1 MQRMGIPQPPF
12 RLENKFTKY
21 LTNVYN
27 LALKKILG
35 DFLGQV
41 RSVLIKDNAMTTDGT
56 LEDLLAYFEGNGK
69 KDASRILQERMQLG
83 SVASTLREMW
93 DQAEVEIPDL
103 AEFMD
108 AYLREDTDE
117 FFKKF
122 NADASDKI
130 LGIMDDFTINKEEL
144 FEQHKDMLRELYIDN
159 CKERILSG
167 LSYQKELFLRKL
179 LDYVE
184 GRSARLDI
192 ALITEA
198 LENSDERMARF
209 FARDQMA
216 RFNKALTLSTFL
228 DAGVTKVKWVT
239 THDQRV
245 RDSHRVLDGQV
256 FDINN
261 LPDELNDYNC
271 RCGLIPVEYAD

>member
-21 LTNVYN
+21 LTNVYD
-27 LALKKILG
+27 LALKKLLG

-41 RSVLIKDNAMTTDGT
+41 RSVLIKDKAMTTDGT
-56 LEDLLAYFEGNGK
+56 LEDLLSYFENNGK
-69 KDASRILQERMQLG
+69 KDSARLLQERMQLG

-117 FFKKF
+117 FFRKF

-130 LGIMDDFTINKEEL
+130 LGIMDDFTISKEEL
-144 FEQHKDMLRELYIDN
+144 FEQHKDMLRELYIQN

-167 LSYQKELFLRKL
+167 LNYQKEVFLKKL

-184 GRSARLDI
+184 GRSQRLDI

-198 LENSDERMARF
+198 LEDNDERMARF

-271 RCGLIPVEYAD
+271 RCGLIPVEYSN